1 MSNANP
7 EAKVYIEVSPDLGES
22 WYRAPLG
29 EISTRLTVTAF
40 VKIRSLE
47 SDSARKYKSDALN
60 FIRPM
65 LERGLP
71 ETALIRVVDG
81 YVALTAPVRTW
92 RTMAEE
98 AGNMQAISL
107 VSHKKE
113 GGETVN
119 RKLAT
124 AEEIGNVFGKMVEA
138 FK

>member
-1 MSNANP
+1 VSNANP
-7 EAKVYIEVSPDLGES
+7 EAKVYIEVSPNGGES
-22 WYRAPLG
+22 WFRAPLG

-65 LERGLP
+65 LDRGLP

-81 YVALTAPVRTW
+81 YVALTAPMRTW

-98 AGNMQAISL
+98 AGNMQAVSL

-119 RKLAT
+119 RKLAA
-124 AEEIGNVFGKMVEA
+124 AEEIANVFGKMVET